1 MAFHDAVAAVV
12 GGELLL
18 IGSALGVFYSV
29 PLESTTGNGVE
40 AGVLWHTHG
49 EVQRNDAIA
58 ATWRCIDPLVIAW
71 CRIGLSVPD
80 KAVATFVVIEFIG
93 DLVVHDK
100 VKVDDAVAAA
110 DSREIELSVVGARLV
125 VNETET
131 MFIIHTRLSMPTAA
145 VIEGNVVVGIGGDV
159 NQHRVLAFAVY
170 RIVLQADQN
179 GVIVDVHIVKTIT

>member
-18 IGSALGVFYSV
+18 IGAALGVFHSV
-29 PLESTTGNGVE
+29 PLESTAGNGVE

-93 DLVVHDK
+93 DLVGNGEMQVEDT
-100 VKVDDAVAAA
+100 VTTVDG
-110 DSREIELSVVGARLV
+110 LQLQGSVVSAGMVVFEAEAMTVIDARLSLPATAV
-125 VNETET
+125 VD
-131 MFIIHTRLSMPTAA
+131 
-145 VIEGNVVVGIGGDV
+145 GNVIGGTRRDV
-159 NQHRVLAFAVY
+159 
-170 RIVLQADQN
+170 
-179 GVIVDVHIVKTIT
+179 KE